1 MEGRR
6 FGWGITSPLP
16 SAAHPINTKKKK
28 EESKSNSQN
37 HLREPTADSTMSS
50 SFDMPHSPSSTH
62 GGAGGGGGHRQFS
75 GLSGISYS
83 PPSSNSSSS
92 IHGGFSSNIQT
103 YNNGG
108 TDNGVSSSSN
118 IATTTTTNTTVN
130 NLKKRQSFGRLSK
143 LSSSGSSNDSRTNFQ
158 KYPAVLVAANSNSLT
173 PPLELK
179 DLPNDRTWSG
189 LDTKFGIDESI
200 REQASP
206 FGGTFGDIV
215 DQTSRKRVTMSVVEE
230 KFYHTWHFGRTVLLG
245 DCKLL
250 LIFFFLGVRWYGG
263 KEIVP
268 NHRFPPF
275 FLSLAC
281 LYVIS
286 LSFNQLATR
295 YVFHELFSSTR
306 LFQLFFSRITKESNS
321 QLRPH
326 HH

>member
-1 MEGRR
+1 MYTEIKKRTKKGFHPQDYALPKMDQRCIVGVTEPLSVKQYPILASKECELILVMPRDINCMVWWIPMEGRR

-37 HLREPTADSTMSS
+37 HLREPTADSTTSS

-75 GLSGISYS
+75 GLSGVSYS

-245 DCKLL
+245 D
-250 LIFFFLGVRWYGG
+250 
-263 KEIVP
+263 
-268 NHRFPPF
+268 
-275 FLSLAC
+275 
-281 LYVIS
+281 
-286 LSFNQLATR
+286 
-295 YVFHELFSSTR
+295 
-306 LFQLFFSRITKESNS
+306 
-321 QLRPH
+321 
-326 HH
+326 